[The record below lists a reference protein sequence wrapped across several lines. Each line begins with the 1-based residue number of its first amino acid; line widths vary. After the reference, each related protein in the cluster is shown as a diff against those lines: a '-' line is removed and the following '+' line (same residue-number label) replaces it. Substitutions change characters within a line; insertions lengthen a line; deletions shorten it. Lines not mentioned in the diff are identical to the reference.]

1 MGEYE
6 ALPRTIYLYQINWKE
21 SDGLVSY
28 YGMHDISHMLCND
41 FNRKGNRKG
50 NQFTL
55 KGELHI
61 NWFKDKIKRYILKC
75 LFGQDYKKAFMD
87 KLSVLLKNLAIYIP

>member
-6 ALPRTIYLYQINWKE
+6 ALPRTIYLNQINWKE
-21 SDGLVSY
+21 SDGLVLLIPY
-28 YGMHDISHMLCND
+28 YGMHDISQMLCND
-41 FNRKGNRKG
+41 FNRKGN
-50 NQFTL
+50 QFTL
-55 KGELHI
+55 KGVLHI
-61 NWFKDKIKRYILKC
+61 NWLKDKIKRYILKC